1 MVCRISRSVV
11 GLASLLLGA
20 GAARAQDIPDPQAM
34 QTQVQ
39 RIVQERPRE
48 AEAVARAYLMLVAPN
63 LVATLD
69 SLKAGSVGGQN
80 QPLIVVDGV
89 PQPGLSARSLDDQY
103 WAEVAQLTVQ
113 FGMVQNLNRRDS
125 IRAQLVAKMFGLEAN
140 ARAQQRAYRSASESN
155 RAAIRK
161 QIEALITQHFDLED
175 QLRTREV
182 ADIERRLAD
191 VRAETQRRR
200 DKRAEF
206 IKFAVD
212 DIIRDAI
219 RPR

>member
-69 SLKAGSVGGQN
+69 SLKAGSVGEQN

-89 PQPGLSARSLDDQY
+89 LQPGLSARSLDDQY

-113 FGMVQNLNRRDS
+113 FGMVQNLNRRE
-125 IRAQLVAKMFGLEAN
+125 IGRAHV
-140 ARAQQRAYRSASESN
+140 
-155 RAAIRK
+155 
-161 QIEALITQHFDLED
+161 
-175 QLRTREV
+175 
-182 ADIERRLAD
+182 
-191 VRAETQRRR
+191 
-200 DKRAEF
+200 
-206 IKFAVD
+206 
-212 DIIRDAI
+212 
-219 RPR
+219 

>member
-48 AEAVARAYLMLVAPN
+48 AEAVARAYLMLV
-63 LVATLD
+63 
-69 SLKAGSVGGQN
+69 
-80 QPLIVVDGV
+80 DGV

-125 IRAQLVAKMFGLEAN
+125 VRAQLVGKMFGLEAN
-140 ARAQQRAYRSASESN
+140 ARAQQRAYRGASESN
-155 RAAIRK
+155 HAAIRK

-175 QLRTREV
+175 KLRGLEI

>member
-1 MVCRISRSVV
+1 MPCRISAVIGV
-11 GLASLLLGA
+11 FGFLAASSSA
-20 GAARAQDIPDPQAM
+20 AQDMPNPQAM
-34 QTQVQ
+34 QMQVQ
-39 RIVQERPRE
+39 QIMQQRPRE
-48 AEAVARAYLMLVAPN
+48 AEAAARAFLLLVAPDRVN
-63 LVATLD
+63 GLD
-69 SLKAGSVGGQN
+69 SLREEANAGNN
-80 QPLIVVDGV
+80 QPIMVVDGNPV
-89 PQPGLSARSLDDQY
+89 SSPLAQDQY
-103 WAEVAQLTVQ
+103 WMEVAQLTVQ
-113 FGMVQNLNRRDS
+113 FDMVQKLARRDS
-125 IRAQLVAKMFGLEAN
+125 VRAQLVGKMFGLEAN
-140 ARAQQRAYRSASESN
+140 ARAQQRGYRAASEAN

-175 QLRTREV
+175 QLRALEV

-212 DIIRDAI
+212 DIVRDAI